1 MKKTQVATLVLRE
14 TLIGLLRTTVRE
26 TAWAVVK
33 GKAESDFISEAISA
47 SIGAYDSACTA
58 LRYVDPE
65 ADAFIASTYQV
76 R

>member
-1 MKKTQVATLVLRE
+1 MTKVQKE

-33 GKAESDFISEAISA
+33 HRREHGLITEGVSA
-47 SIGAYDSACTA
+47 SISAYDSACAA
-58 LRYVDPE
+58 LRYVDLDGE
-65 ADAFIASTYQV
+65 NFILSTYRV

>member
-1 MKKTQVATLVLRE
+1 MTKVQRE

-33 GKAESDFISEAISA
+33 GKAENDFITEGVSA
-47 SIGAYDSACTA
+47 SMGAYDSACTA
-58 LRYVDPE
+58 LKYVDPE
-65 ADAFIASTYQV
+65 ADQFIASTYQA